1 MKMISKFRVFGYSRK
16 LGCRTPGAGVLGAA
30 LFAAALAVTCSH
42 QTPPVPDVWAEV
54 DGKPITRQEV
64 ERQYRSRLNAGSD
77 AGNREQELSFKLN
90 ILDELISNQILLD
103 HASHSKIAVSEA
115 EVDDRIAQLRSP
127 YTEAEFQKKLAD
139 QGLTLPDLRTQVR
152 DSLIITKLTNKE
164 IDSRISVTDDEI
176 KAYYERNKSNFNVPE
191 TEYHLAQILVTPA
204 ADKQVGN
211 LKSDDAITP
220 AAAQRKIQ
228 ALYARLRS
236 GEDFATV
243 AGNYSEDPR
252 TAPGGGDMG
261 FIPASALE
269 SNPQLKKAVLALQVG
284 GVTGIIQT
292 GTGFHIVKLLGIET
306 AGQHDISDPQVESAI
321 RRTLMNEKE
330 QLLKAAY
337 IEDLRNRA
345 RVVNYLA
352 QQVVQAGG
360 VPPGFKRRPSGRQ
373 RL

>member
-1 MKMISKFRVFGYSRK
+1 MTILPEIVPFDHLRK
-16 LGCRTPGAGVLGAA
+16 PRGPATAGVLLVVA
-30 LFAAALAVTCSH
+30 LLGTTACSH
-42 QTPPVPDVWAEV
+42 QAPPGPDVWAEV
-54 DGKPITRQEV
+54 DGKAITRQEV
-64 ERQYRSRLNAGSD
+64 ERQYRSRINAGSEV
-77 AGNREQELSFKLN
+77 ANREQELSFKLN
-90 ILDELISNQILLD
+90 ILDQLISNQILLD

-127 YTEAEFQKKLAD
+127 YTEEEFQKKLAD

-152 DSLIITKLTNKE
+152 DSLIITKLTNKD

-176 KAYYERNKSNFNVPE
+176 KAYYEHNKSSFNVPE
-191 TEYHLAQILVTPA
+191 TEYHLAQILVTPV

-211 LKSDDAITP
+211 LKSDDATTP
-220 AAAQRKIQ
+220 TAAERKIQ
-228 ALYARLRS
+228 ALYAHLRS

-243 AGNYSEDPR
+243 ASNYSEDPR

-269 SNPQLKKAVLALQVG
+269 SNPVLKKAVLALQVG
-284 GVTGIIQT
+284 GITGVLRTAT
-292 GTGFHIVKLLGIET
+292 GYHIVKLLGIEN

-345 RVVNYLA
+345 KVVNYLA
-352 QQVVQAGG
+352 QQVVHAAVG
-360 VPPGFKRRPSGRQ
+360 PT
-373 RL
+373 RLP

>member
-1 MKMISKFRVFGYSRK
+1 MNILPEITVFSHSRK
-16 LGCRTPGAGVLGAA
+16 PCRTAT
-30 LFAAALAVTCSH
+30 AAALLAPFVLATLLGVAACSR
-42 QTPPVPDVWAEV
+42 QSAPGPDVWAEV
-54 DGKPITRQEV
+54 DGKPITRPEV
-64 ERQYRSRLNAGSD
+64 ERQYRSRMNAGSD

-90 ILDELISNQILLD
+90 ILDELISNQILLE
-103 HASHSKIAVSEA
+103 HAAHSKIAVSEA

-127 YTEAEFQKKLAD
+127 YTDTEFQKKLAD
-139 QGLTLPDLRTQVR
+139 QGLTLLDLRTQVR

-176 KAYYERNKSNFNVPE
+176 KAYYERNKSNFSVPE

-211 LKSDDAITP
+211 LKSDDATTP
-220 AAAQRKIQ
+220 TAAERKIQ
-228 ALYARLRS
+228 ALYAHLRS

-243 AGNYSEDPR
+243 AANYSEDPR

-284 GVTGIIQT
+284 GISGVIRTATGY
-292 GTGFHIVKLLGIET
+292 HIVKLLGIES

-345 RVVNYLA
+345 KVVNYLA

-360 VPPGFKRRPSGRQ
+360 VPPGFK
-373 RL
+373 